1 MLKNIRFYVLVI
13 SFLLSLTVYFGIT
26 SNFSGERLQLIRL
39 NQVYALIALVYL
51 YLALLIG
58 PLMYIFYKFPYKDL
72 IVKSR
77 RAIGV
82 AVFYFASLHS
92 GIAFFGQLGGFPGLG
107 FLGNNYLLAIILSF
121 IAYLILFA
129 LAATSFDWIVA
140 KMKFKKWKLLH
151 RLVYLGALLIL
162 IHALMLGTHFMDLS
176 SLIPQSIAVGIILL
190 VLLEAN
196 RLDTFLRQKLHS
208 YPNFGLM
215 LIIAGIFSG
224 CILTVTFWPETN
236 TGPSLGI
243 HSQHIQIAKDIQNNS
258 TSFSQTGGNLNQA
271 MTGDRTKRFTVSY
284 NHPENIAPN
293 TSVKLD
299 FRVNDAASGNKVV
312 LFNTIYEKKIH
323 LIIVDSSLD
332 FFAHVHPDPTPDGF
346 SIDYTFPKAGEYHL
360 YIDFQPV
367 GAIEQQFAFTQSVG
381 NLSVFPTPNPD
392 PDTNL
397 TKNFDKYLV
406 NLDFPKPLQSS
417 KISIGGQKMIFT
429 FKDLSTNY
437 PMTDLK
443 PYLASF
449 GHLVMIN
456 TKTFEY
462 IHVHPNSLVAPKPD
476 QTSGPTVEFLPL
488 GLYGPI
494 KPGRYKVFGQF
505 NPSGQLIVTDF
516 IVDVN

>member
-13 SFLLSLTVYFGIT
+13 SFLLSITVYFGIT
-26 SNFSGERLQLIRL
+26 SSFSGERLQLIRL

-58 PLMYIFYKFPYKDL
+58 PLMYIFYKLPFKDL
-72 IVKSR
+72 IIKSR

-151 RLVYLGALLIL
+151 RLVYLGAVLIL

-176 SLIPQSIAVGIILL
+176 SLIPQIIAIGTIFL

-196 RLDTFLRQKLHS
+196 RLDFFLRQKIS
-208 YPNFGLM
+208 FYPNFNLL
-215 LIIAGIFSG
+215 LILTGILSG
-224 CILTVTFWPETN
+224 SILTVTFWPETGN
-236 TGPSLGI
+236 GPSLGI
-243 HSQHIQIAKDIQNNS
+243 HSQHIQIAKDLQNS
-258 TSFSQTGGNLNQA
+258 SSSFALTGNNLNQA
-271 MTGDRTKRFTVSY
+271 MTGDRTKRYTVSY
-284 NHPENIAPN
+284 NHPEVVNPD
-293 TSVKLD
+293 TPVQLD

-323 LIIVDSSLD
+323 LIITDSSLN

-346 SIDYTFPKAGEYHL
+346 SINYTFPKAGEYHL

-367 GAIEQQFAFTQSVG
+367 GAIEQQFAFTQTVG
-381 NLSVFPTPNPD
+381 TLSTFPTPESNPD
-392 PDTNL
+392 TSL
-397 TKNFDKYLV
+397 SKKFDKYLV
-406 NLDFPKPLQSS
+406 NLDFPKPLRSD
-417 KISIGGQKMIFT
+417 KISIGGQKMTFT
-429 FKDLSTNY
+429 FKNALDNS
-437 PMTDLK
+437 PVTDLK

-462 IHVHPNSLVAPKPD
+462 IHVHPNSLVAPKTD

-494 KPGRYKVFGQF
+494 KPGTYKIFGQF
-505 NPSGQLIVTDF
+505 NPAGKLLVTDF
-516 IVDVN
+516 IVNIQ